1 MTIKKLLPGFIRKKL
16 RELKTKR
23 DFQLDLKRIDLIR
36 ESSIEDLKK
45 IEYLE
50 KLIPKLG
57 LNKEVLIEQ
66 PEIVKENGGGLLIW
80 QYPNQFSK
88 YLSLLQKQEISSYLE
103 IGCRWGGT
111 FILTNE
117 YLKKFGKIKKSLAID
132 IIDSPVQE
140 YCLKNNIL

>member
-1 MTIKKLLPGFIRKKL
+1 MNIKRLLPGFIRKKL

-23 DFQLDLKRIDLIR
+23 DFQLDLKRVELIR
-36 ESSIEDLKK
+36 DSSIEDLKK

-88 YLSLLQKQEISSYLE
+88 NLSLLQKQEISSYIE
-103 IGCRWGGT
+103 IG
-111 FILTNE
+111 
-117 YLKKFGKIKKSLAID
+117 
-132 IIDSPVQE
+132 
-140 YCLKNNIL
+140 

>member
-66 PEIVKENGGGLLIW
+66 PEIVKQNGI
-80 QYPNQFSK
+80 
-88 YLSLLQKQEISSYLE
+88 
-103 IGCRWGGT
+103 RR
-111 FILTNE
+111 
-117 YLKKFGKIKKSLAID
+117 
-132 IIDSPVQE
+132 
-140 YCLKNNIL
+140 